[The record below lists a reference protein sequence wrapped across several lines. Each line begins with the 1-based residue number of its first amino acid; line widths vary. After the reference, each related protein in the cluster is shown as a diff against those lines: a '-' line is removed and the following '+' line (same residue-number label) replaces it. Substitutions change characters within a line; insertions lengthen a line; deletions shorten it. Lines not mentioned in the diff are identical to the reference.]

1 MALNKIE
8 RRKRIHYRIRKVVN
22 GTAERPRMVVFR
34 SNKQIYVQVVDDL
47 KGMTLCAAASNDK
60 ALAAECKGKS
70 GIEAAAIVGKA
81 IAERAL
87 AAGITTISFDRGGY
101 LYHGRVKSLADAA
114 LNCRTRKR
122 CHYSHGVGVLTSP

>member
-47 KGMTLCAAASNDK
+47 KGITLVAAASNDK
-60 ALAAECKGKS
+60 ELAADCKGKT
-70 GIEAAAIVGKA
+70 GGEAAAIVGKK

-87 AAGITTISFDRGGY
+87 AKGITTISFDRGGY

-114 LNCRTRKR
+114 REGGLIF
-122 CHYSHGVGVLTSP
+122 

>member
-47 KGMTLCAAASNDK
+47 KGITLVAAASNDK
-60 ALAAECKGKS
+60 ELAADCKCKTGV
-70 GIEAAAIVGKA
+70 EAAAIVGKK

-87 AAGITTISFDRGGY
+87 AKGITTISFDRGGY

-114 LNCRTRKR
+114 REGGLIF
-122 CHYSHGVGVLTSP
+122 

>member
-47 KGMTLCAAASNDK
+47 KGITLVAAASNDK
-60 ALAAECKGKS
+60 ELAADCKGMS
-70 GIEAAAIVGKA
+70 GIEAAALVGKKV
-81 IAERAL
+81 AERAL
-87 AAGITTISFDRGGY
+87 AAGITTVSFDRGGY

-114 LNCRTRKR
+114 REGGLIF
-122 CHYSHGVGVLTSP
+122 

>member
-47 KGMTLCAAASNDK
+47 KGMTLCAAASNDTV
-60 ALAAECKGKS
+60 LAAECKGKS
-70 GIEAAAIVGKA
+70 GIEAAALVGKA

-87 AAGITTISFDRGGY
+87 AMGITTISFDRGGY

-114 LNCRTRKR
+114 REGGLIF
-122 CHYSHGVGVLTSP
+122 